1 MSATTTA
8 ADILAEAHRQAS
20 QITADARARAE
31 SMERD
36 WIQRHRESMGALV
49 DSREELDRRVE
60 DLRAFER
67 EYRHRLRVYLT
78 AQLDTLN
85 EHDPRDWPRQEMIG
99 PEWTLIGPGLEVKVV
114 GVEPAG
120 HDGLQRR
127 AIVELRQ
134 VQP

>member
-1 MSATTTA
+1 MAATTEEQ
-8 ADILAEAHRQAS
+8 ADLQ
-20 QITADARARAE
+20 
-31 SMERD
+31 
-36 WIQRHRESMGALV
+36 
-49 DSREELDRRVE
+49 RRVE
-60 DLRAFER
+60 DLRGFER
-67 EYRHRLRVYLT
+67 EYRHRLRAYLT

-85 EHDPRDWPRQEMIG
+85 ERDPRDWPRQEMIG